1 MLKTLRIVSALIV
14 IALALSGMFTNALV
28 TMPYML
34 IALSVMTF
42 IMSAEEKQKQ
52 KKVNSTLSFFSG
64 VFTLIVAIIIICL
77 SIIIFST

>member
-14 IALALSGMFTNALV
+14 IVLALSVIFTNALV

-52 KKVNSTLSFFSG
+52 KKVHSTLSFFSG
-64 VFTLIVAIIIICL
+64 VFTLIVAIV
-77 SIIIFST
+77 IIFSR

>member
-14 IALALSGMFTNALV
+14 IALALSGILTNALV
-28 TMPYML
+28 TMPYMF

-52 KKVNSTLSFFSG
+52 KKVHSTLSFFSG
-64 VFTLIVAIIIICL
+64 VFTLIVAIV
-77 SIIIFST
+77 IIFSR

>member
-14 IALALSGMFTNALV
+14 IVLALSVIFTNALV

-42 IMSAEEKQKQ
+42 IMSAEEK
-52 KKVNSTLSFFSG
+52 
-64 VFTLIVAIIIICL
+64 
-77 SIIIFST
+77 

>member
-1 MLKTLRIVSALIV
+1 MLKTFRIISALIV
-14 IALALSGMFTNALV
+14 IALALSGMFRNPLV

-34 IALSVMTF
+34 IALSIMTF

-64 VFTLIVAIIIICL
+64 VFTLIIVILIL
-77 SIIIFST
+77 VSR

>member
-1 MLKTLRIVSALIV
+1 MLKTFRILSALIV
-14 IALALSGMFTNALV
+14 IVLALSVIFTNALV

-52 KKVNSTLSFFSG
+52 KKVHSTLSFFSG
-64 VFTLIVAIIIICL
+64 VFTLIVAIV
-77 SIIIFST
+77 IIFSR

>member
-1 MLKTLRIVSALIV
+1 MLKTFRILSALIV

-52 KKVNSTLSFFSG
+52 KKVHSTLSFFSG
-64 VFTLIVAIIIICL
+64 VFTLIVAIIIFV
-77 SIIIFST
+77 SQ

>member
-1 MLKTLRIVSALIV
+1 MLKTFRILSALIV
-14 IALALSGMFTNALV
+14 IVLALSVIFTNALV

-52 KKVNSTLSFFSG
+52 KKVHSTLSFFSA
-64 VFTLIVAIIIICL
+64 VFTLIVAIV
-77 SIIIFST
+77 IIFSR

>member
-14 IALALSGMFTNALV
+14 IALALSGMFTNAFV

-52 KKVNSTLSFFSG
+52 KKVHSTLSFFSG
-64 VFTLIVAIIIICL
+64 VFTLIVAIIIFV
-77 SIIIFST
+77 SQ

>member
-28 TMPYML
+28 TIPYIL

-52 KKVNSTLSFFSG
+52 KKVHSTLSFFSG
-64 VFTLIVAIIIICL
+64 VFTLIVAIIIFV
-77 SIIIFST
+77 SQ

>member
-52 KKVNSTLSFFSG
+52 KKVHSTLSFFSG
-64 VFTLIVAIIIICL
+64 VFTLIVAIIIFV
-77 SIIIFST
+77 SR